1 MCQSRRRVVAIVLL
15 CAAVV
20 DRSQAQVGPDP
31 DCGDDCWMG
40 ACDETTACP
49 RGQFCNFDAGTSG
62 QCERCLA
69 CGVPDDGW
77 VGCLTDDLN
86 PDGCG
91 LTPAGSADCSARCT
105 ANAITTLGDYQGV
118 GAREF
123 TLVGSATLDDTD
135 AAAPLLSLTDLGT
148 GETGLAYYELTTG
161 ARDPLTLRYEM
172 FTGDGSGADG
182 QCVNIGANDL
192 GGRNGEDG
200 VADGLALCFDEY
212 SNGGDREL
220 CSSTALRALLL
231 TSVRRL
237 SATLSYHYL
246 VVS

>member
-77 VGCLTDDLN
+77 VG
-86 PDGCG
+86 
-91 LTPAGSADCSARCT
+91 
-105 ANAITTLGDYQGV
+105 
-118 GAREF
+118 
-123 TLVGSATLDDTD
+123 
-135 AAAPLLSLTDLGT
+135 
-148 GETGLAYYELTTG
+148 
-161 ARDPLTLRYEM
+161 
-172 FTGDGSGADG
+172 
-182 QCVNIGANDL
+182 
-192 GGRNGEDG
+192 
-200 VADGLALCFDEY
+200 
-212 SNGGDREL
+212 
-220 CSSTALRALLL
+220 
-231 TSVRRL
+231 
-237 SATLSYHYL
+237 
-246 VVS
+246 